1 MCPNVIFSS
10 IPKLRHP
17 VVSVVQQPYN
27 VSVSVHH
34 LTQMFIVL
42 TYIAYS
48 AKCTNGDIRIA
59 GSSFTRLGRVEICVN
74 STWGTICDDYW
85 DNSDASVVCKQLGYS
100 PHGQHLDYY
109 DSHRLLQ
116 FFNV

>member
-1 MCPNVIFSS
+1 
-10 IPKLRHP
+10 
-17 VVSVVQQPYN
+17 
-27 VSVSVHH
+27 
-34 LTQMFIVL
+34 MFILL

-109 DSHRLLQ
+109 YIVIDSHSSS
-116 FFNV
+116 